1 MAVAATLPIHHFE
14 GSPRAWK
21 DADLVGGILAGDER
35 CFEELYSRH
44 RGRIFGFA
52 LNRLG
57 DAAEAEDV
65 TQEVFLQ
72 VHRSLASFQGRST
85 LLTWMFGIAHNQV
98 CRRFRRKTPSMLSL
112 DDSEAASLPAET
124 APTDRRV
131 EAKRLLRRCGEIV
144 ETELS
149 PSQREIFYL
158 RYANSGT
165 HGVIAK
171 KLGKSSQAVKI
182 SLFRSRKTLALHSQ
196 DLSVLQ

>member
-1 MAVAATLPIHHFE
+1 MAAAAIETSHNFE
-14 GSPRAWK
+14 GSPQAWK
-21 DADLVGGILAGDER
+21 DQDLVQGILAGDDR
-35 CFEELYSRH
+35 GFDELYRRH

-57 DAAEAEDV
+57 DASEAEDV

-72 VHRSLASFQGRST
+72 VHRSLPSFQGRST

-98 CRRFRRKTPSMLSL
+98 CRRFRRKTPPMLSL
-112 DDSEAASLPAET
+112 DDSEAASLPAEV

-131 EAKRLLRRCGEIV
+131 EAKRLLRRCGEVV

-171 KLGKSSQAVKI
+171 RLGKSSQAVKI
-182 SLFRSRKTLALHSQ
+182 SLFRSRKTLALHGP
-196 DLSVLQ
+196 DLSALQ